1 MCQTII
7 PCDVGGSTVGMPVLA
22 LTSTPNKFMLYR
34 CMGDQ
39 HSLATYLSYCT
50 LSILFHIFLQLNLLR

>member
-1 MCQTII
+1 MYQTII

-22 LTSTPNKFMLYR
+22 LTSTPNKFMLYH

-39 HSLATYLSYCT
+39 HSLHT
-50 LSILFHIFLQLNLLR
+50 FHIALFQSCFIFFCN